1 MDTRCYEYMIAIA
14 ETGSIAAAAE
24 KLYLT
29 QSALNQ
35 QLLKLEKE
43 LGAPLFYRVR
53 SRWTLTDVGKLFM
66 DSAREIVRIQ
76 KETRNRITDLAA
88 DWKRM
93 VSIGLTAERGM
104 QMFSAIYS
112 SLHAEFPDTIFQP
125 VEENVEQQN
134 QLLLNGHLDIA
145 FQTVGDELDSRLVYQ
160 TITREPFL
168 ICVPGSHPLAGREQ
182 ETAGGEDPVLPLTA
196 LEGEW
201 LTLVKK
207 TSTMR
212 PMVDRMFEKAGF
224 RPRLL
229 FDSVGMKTMQKL
241 AANGQCCC
249 IIPRFYA
256 VPDDRVVYFRPDTP
270 ASWQVAAVYARNHY
284 LTRPARRF
292 IARASAYWQTHLYI
306 ES

>member
-1 MDTRCYEYMIAIA
+1 MDTRICEYMIAIA
-14 ETGSIAAAAE
+14 ETGSIAAAADR
-24 KLYLT
+24 LYLT

-43 LGAPLFYRVR
+43 LGTPLFYRVR
-53 SRWTLTDVGKLFM
+53 SHWTLTEAGRLYIDG
-66 DSAREIVRIQ
+66 AREMVHLRQETVSRIA
-76 KETRNRITDLAA
+76 DLAA
-88 DWKRM
+88 NWQRM
-93 VSIGLTAERGM
+93 VTIGLTAERGM
-104 QMFSAIYS
+104 QMFSAVYS
-112 SLHAEFPDTIFQP
+112 ALHAEFPETIFQP

-134 QLLLNGHLDIA
+134 QLLLSGHLDIA
-145 FQTVGDELDSRLVYQ
+145 FQTIGDEEDERLCYE

-168 ICVPGSHPLAGREQ
+168 ICVPRSHPLAER
-182 ETAGGEDPVLPLTA
+182 AGDRSEGENPTLPLSA

-212 PMVDRMFEKAGF
+212 PMVDSMFEKAGF

-229 FDSVGMKTMQKL
+229 FDSVGMRTMQKL
-241 AANGQCCC
+241 SANGQCCC

-270 ASWQVAAVYARNHY
+270 ASWRLVAVHAAKHH

-292 IARASAYWQTHLYI
+292 IAQASSYWQTHLYI
-306 ES
+306 E